1 MSFTLTFHSLDE
13 KIPAHGQKIL
23 YFDYLNEVKHG
34 VVFYTW
40 EDENGNFWPYSEFVY
55 DTNPEEEINLHFNI
69 DECMFSPSFTWYLGR
84 ISEIKD
90 NFNDRIYWTD
100 YNQAIDSIR

>member
-40 EDENGNFWPYSEFVY
+40 EDENGNFWHYSEFVY

-69 DECMFSPSFTWYLGR
+69 DDGIAGWDFGR

-100 YNQAIDSIR
+100 YNQAIDSIG